1 MRSAS
6 DAIRAA
12 SRNLN
17 PANQMR
23 PTDVGAFILQSVAGI
38 PPPLLHLIT
47 TRENPRKPEMK
58 RDLNHGDRTSLE

>member
-23 PTDVGAFILQSVAGI
+23 PTDVGAFILQSVAG
-38 PPPLLHLIT
+38 
-47 TRENPRKPEMK
+47 M
-58 RDLNHGDRTSLE
+58 